1 MIIKDFIFV
10 NVDFWSSELQTTLK
24 IHTYIYIYIHINIY
38 IYIKWH
44 DFSANLTQKCNDF
57 PLTS

>member
-24 IHTYIYIYIHINIY
+24 IHTYIYIYPYEHIY
-38 IYIKWH
+38 ILNGMIFKPISH
-44 DFSANLTQKCNDF
+44 RNAM
-57 PLTS
+57 TSH